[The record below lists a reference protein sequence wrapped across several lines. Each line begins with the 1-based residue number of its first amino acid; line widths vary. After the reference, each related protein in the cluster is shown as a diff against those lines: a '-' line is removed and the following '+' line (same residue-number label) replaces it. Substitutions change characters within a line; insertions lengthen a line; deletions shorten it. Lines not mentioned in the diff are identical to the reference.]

1 MAAATPA
8 TNPQPARNLL
18 SIGQVLQRLNPEFP
32 DLSPSKL
39 RFLEDRDL
47 VKPGRTP
54 AGYRTYSHSDV
65 ERLRFILGLQRD
77 HYLPLK
83 VIKSYLDELD
93 AGGAP
98 ELPGVSRVVQPV
110 AVGRVDALDRQELLA
125 RSAASKELVDE
136 AIAQGLIS
144 PGPLF
149 DQHQLRVVE
158 SLVQAA
164 SFGVTPRHLRGMSQA
179 VAREVDLVRHAVDA
193 KNEKNAQAKRSQSE
207 LQRELADV
215 VQQLRVALVRQALE
229 ALESK

>member
-1 MAAATPA
+1 VAGATPA

-65 ERLRFILGLQRD
+65 ERLRFILGVQRD

-83 VIKSYLDELD
+83 VIKSYLDDLD
-93 AGGAP
+93 AGGSP
-98 ELPGVSRVVQPV
+98 ELPGVSRVLQPV
-110 AVGRVDALDRQELLA
+110 AVGRVNALERKELVA
-125 RSAASKELVDE
+125 RSGASNELVDE
-136 AIAQGLIS
+136 AIAQGLVS

-149 DQHQLRVVE
+149 DQHQLRVIE
-158 SLVQAA
+158 SLVQAEA
-164 SFGVTPRHLRGMSQA
+164 FGLTPRHLRGLGQA
-179 VAREVDLVRHAVDA
+179 VAREVDLVCHAVDA
-193 KNEKNAQAKRSQSE
+193 KSEKNAQAKRSQRE
-207 LQRELADV
+207 LQRELADI

-229 ALESK
+229 GLES

>member
-1 MAAATPA
+1 MAEATPA
-8 TNPQPARNLL
+8 AHSQPGRNLL

-32 DLSPSKL
+32 ELSPSKL

-54 AGYRTYSHSDV
+54 AGYRTYSHADV
-65 ERLRFILGLQRD
+65 DRLRFILGVQRD

-93 AGGAP
+93 AGGSP
-98 ELPGVSRVVQPV
+98 ELPGVARVVQPV
-110 AVGRVDALDRQELLA
+110 VIGRVNALDRDELISRSGA
-125 RSAASKELVDE
+125 RKELVEE
-136 AIAQGLIS
+136 AIAQGLIT

-149 DQHQLRVVE
+149 DQHQLRILE
-158 SLVQAA
+158 SLVQAE
-164 SFGVTPRHLRGMSQA
+164 SFGVTPRHLRGMGQA

-193 KNEKNAQAKRSQSE
+193 TSQKGARAKRSQHE

-229 ALESK
+229 GLES

>member
-1 MAAATPA
+1 M
-8 TNPQPARNLL
+8 
-18 SIGQVLQRLNPEFP
+18 LQRLSPEFP

-39 RFLEDRDL
+39 RFLEDRHL

-65 ERLRFILGLQRD
+65 ERLRFILGVQRD

-93 AGGAP
+93 AGGSP

-110 AVGRVDALDRQELLA
+110 AVGRPNTLERKELIA
-125 RSAASKELVDE
+125 RSGASKELVDE
-136 AIAQGLIS
+136 AISQGLIS

-149 DQHQLRVVE
+149 DPHHLRVVE
-158 SLVQAA
+158 SLVQAET
-164 SFGVTPRHLRGMSQA
+164 FGLTPRHLRGLSQA
-179 VAREVDLVRHAVDA
+179 VAREVDLVCHAVDA
-193 KNEKNAQAKRSQSE
+193 KSEKSAESKRSQKE
-207 LQRELADV
+207 LQRELADI

-229 ALESK
+229 GLES

>member
-1 MAAATPA
+1 MSPA
-8 TNPQPARNLL
+8 TTPEPARNLL
-18 SIGQVLQRLNPEFP
+18 SIGQVLQRLSPEFP

-39 RFLEDRDL
+39 RFLEDRHL

-65 ERLRFILGLQRD
+65 ERLRFILGVQRD

-93 AGGAP
+93 AGGSP

-110 AVGRVDALDRQELLA
+110 AVGRPNTLERNELIA
-125 RSAASKELVDE
+125 RSGASKELLDE
-136 AIAQGLIS
+136 AISQGLIS

-149 DQHQLRVVE
+149 DPHHLRVVE
-158 SLVQAA
+158 SLVQAET
-164 SFGVTPRHLRGMSQA
+164 FGLTPRHLRGLSQA
-179 VAREVDLVRHAVDA
+179 VAREVDLVCHAVDA
-193 KNEKNAQAKRSQSE
+193 KSEKSAESKRSHKE
-207 LQRELADV
+207 LQRELADI

-229 ALESK
+229 GLES